1 MKNSQLP
8 SEHLEQVSTIQ
19 WYDRVYNDGLLFAIP
34 NGGKRHPKVA
44 AEMKLEGVRS
54 GVPDLFLPVPAGG
67 HHGLFIEMKR
77 QKGGRVSPEQKQW
90 LEYLRGAGYLAVVC
104 KGFEEAKEAITDYL
118 EIHLRRIPSGS
129 RAAVQ
134 GQRRQK
140 LDNATTTSN

>member
-44 AEMKLEGVRS
+44 AEMKREGVRS
-54 GVPDLFLPVPAGG
+54 GVPDMLLPVPAGG
-67 HHGLFIEMKR
+67 YHGLFIEMKR

-90 LEYLRGAGYLAVVC
+90 LEYLQAAGYLAVVC
-104 KGFEEAKEAITDYL
+104 KGFEEARGVITDYL
-118 EIHLRRIPSGS
+118 EKEKPLPRR
-129 RAAVQ
+129 
-134 GQRRQK
+134 
-140 LDNATTTSN
+140 